1 MELLHTEV
9 YDVLS
14 NLEKSIITDDDS
26 TKTSIQ
32 RQIAEMKDLLNVE
45 RNEYE
50 VEPHCPCFILFC
62 LFIVSCS
69 PFVMKFV

>member
-9 YDVLS
+9 YDVLH

-32 RQIAEMKDLLNVE
+32 RQIVEMKDLLNVE

-50 VEPHCPCFILFC
+50 VEPHCPSVLFC
-62 LFIVSCS
+62 FVCLSCVH
-69 PFVMKFV
+69 PL

>member
-1 MELLHTEV
+1 MDLLHTEV
-9 YDVLS
+9 YDALN

-32 RQIAEMKDLLNVE
+32 RQIVEMKDLLNVE

-50 VEPHCPCFILFC
+50 VEPHCP
-62 LFIVSCS
+62 S
-69 PFVMKFV
+69 